1 MTELFSFPG
10 REEWVT
16 PLLILLIEL
25 LQRFAQQ
32 LDAVLFHAGDI
43 APLLLEMMPEDLK
56 TSSGIIVFK
65 KKQSFITQK
74 AITQRRKRKCIRP

>member
-1 MTELFSFPG
+1 MTELFFFPG

-25 LQRFAQQ
+25 LQRFPQQ

-43 APLLLEMMPEDLK
+43 ALLLLEMMPEDLK
-56 TSSGIIVFK
+56 TSSGIIVG
-65 KKQSFITQK
+65 
-74 AITQRRKRKCIRP
+74 KRKPPAQPVEVKA